1 MLAGG
6 ALPVRFRVAVA
17 AVIAIAAMPAAG
29 TAALPASALAEP
41 WRMLPAAT
49 LEFAFGAAL
58 GVVALLPVAAFRA
71 AGALAGV
78 QMGLGFGGVY
88 DADSGDAEGDAASQ
102 LMAAAG
108 VALFAWCGGLDAVA
122 LAAMRTFEH
131 APVGAW
137 SAEGAVPAVTGA
149 ALAASEL
156 AFRVALPVTA
166 LLVAEALV
174 GGFVARSVPGMSP
187 LAFGFP
193 VRVLVGLAGLV
204 AGAAAMQSSMQ
215 GAVASMLDRMRMV
228 AGGSA

>member
-1 MLAGG
+1 
-6 ALPVRFRVAVA
+6 
-17 AVIAIAAMPAAG
+17 
-29 TAALPASALAEP
+29 
-41 WRMLPAAT
+41 
-49 LEFAFGAAL
+49 
-58 GVVALLPVAAFRA
+58 VAAFRA

-78 QMGLGFGGVY
+78 QMGLGFGSVY
-88 DADSGDAEGDAASQ
+88 DADAGDGEGDAASQ

-122 LAAMRTFEH
+122 LATMRTFEH

-137 SAEGAVPAVTGA
+137 SVAGAVPAVTGA

-193 VRVLVGLAGLV
+193 VRFAVALLALL
-204 AGAAAMQSSMQ
+204 AGAAAMQSAMN
-215 GAVASMLDRMRMV
+215 GAVAGILDAV
-228 AGGSA
+228 HAAATGGAR

>member
-1 MLAGG
+1 
-6 ALPVRFRVAVA
+6 VA

-41 WRMLPAAT
+41 WRMLPAAA

-78 QMGLGFGGVY
+78 QMGLGFGSVY
-88 DADSGDAEGDAASQ
+88 DADAGDGEGDAASQ

-122 LAAMRTFEH
+122 LATMRTFEH

-137 SAEGAVPAVTGA
+137 SVAGAVPAVTGA

-193 VRVLVGLAGLV
+193 VRVLVGLAGLL
-204 AGAAAMQSSMQ
+204 AGAVAMQSSMQ
-215 GAVASMLDRMRMV
+215 GAVASLLDRMRLV
-228 AGGSA
+228 AGGAA

>member
-1 MLAGG
+1 
-6 ALPVRFRVAVA
+6 
-17 AVIAIAAMPAAG
+17 
-29 TAALPASALAEP
+29 
-41 WRMLPAAT
+41 MLPAAA

-78 QMGLGFGGVY
+78 QMGLGFGSVY
-88 DADSGDAEGDAASQ
+88 DADAGDGEGDAASQ

-122 LAAMRTFEH
+122 LATMRTFEH

-137 SAEGAVPAVTGA
+137 SVAGAVPAVTGA

-193 VRVLVGLAGLV
+193 VRVLVGLAGLL
-204 AGAAAMQSSMQ
+204 AGAVAMQSSMQ
-215 GAVASMLDRMRMV
+215 GAVASLLDRMRLV
-228 AGGSA
+228 AGGAA